1 MLLVPPRTET
11 VLKEFLKKNIQPFV
25 VTRFL
30 PRCMST
36 SPANLLSLSSASL
49 TSYRSGERCCGRRW
63 SRAGAGA
70 GAGAGAEEEELASE
84 EERKLAY
91 A

>member
-1 MLLVPPRTET
+1 
-11 VLKEFLKKNIQPFV
+11 
-25 VTRFL
+25 
-30 PRCMST
+30 MST

-70 GAGAGAEEEELASE
+70 GAGAEEEELASE